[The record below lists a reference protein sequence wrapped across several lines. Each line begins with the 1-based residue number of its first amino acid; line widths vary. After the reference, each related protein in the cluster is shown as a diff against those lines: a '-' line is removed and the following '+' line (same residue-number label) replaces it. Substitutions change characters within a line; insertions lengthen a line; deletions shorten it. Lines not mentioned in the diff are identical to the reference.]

1 MVQENLIDNIRRYMK
16 LNGHTIPSLAKKAEI
31 SPATLSNLLND
42 NSDPRLSIL
51 SAIAEALNIGMID
64 LFAEKPKFSS
74 FRFRTYYALNS
85 KESAHRDNLLFT
97 TEKKLKE
104 YSQLEDMAQNRL
116 AYVNNIPSFNSPY
129 DAAHYVREIADLQSN
144 EPIINICSV
153 IKILG
158 IKFFHFDFK
167 IEKTFGA
174 SVNEK
179 DGGPAII
186 INSSIPNV
194 ERKIFTIAHELGHL
208 LLHKNSYK
216 SPETLDK
223 KDSKEETEANEFAGE
238 LLCPMECVYE
248 AVKDTRN
255 FGFIEAIMNLKQ
267 KYKVSYGTALHQYCN
282 KYSTDYDTVLRKFR
296 AMYTNKY
303 HKSFKGHFEPF
314 EIPPQLYRFEDEH
327 LRDVVLELYQEERI
341 SAKDAA
347 ETLQMTEAQIKRI
360 NVLDEDEGNLPF

>member
-1 MVQENLIDNIRRYMK
+1 MVRSSLIENIRRYMK
-16 LNGHTIPSLAKKAEI
+16 INGYTIPSLAKKAKI

-51 SAIAEALNIGMID
+51 GSIADALDVGIGD
-64 LFAEKPKFSS
+64 LFVEKPNFSS
-74 FRFRTYYALNS
+74 FRFRTLYALNS
-85 KESAHRDNLLFT
+85 KEAAYRDDLLFT

-104 YSQLEDMAQNRL
+104 YIQFEDMTQNRIVF
-116 AYVNNIPSFNSPY
+116 ASKIPSFDNPY
-129 DAAHYVREIADLQSN
+129 DAAHYVREITNLQPN
-144 EPIINICSV
+144 EPIVNICS
-153 IKILG
+153 ILKILG
-158 IKFFHFDFK
+158 IKFFHFDFR

-186 INSSIPNV
+186 INSSIESV

-208 LLHKNSYK
+208 LLHKDSYK
-216 SPETLDK
+216 SPETLDT

-255 FGFIEAIMNLKQ
+255 FGFIDTIMNLKQ
-267 KYKVSYGTALHQYCN
+267 KYRVSYGTALHQYCN
-282 KYSTDYDTVLRKFR
+282 RYAVDYDAVLRKFR

-303 HKSFKGHFEPF
+303 QKSFKGHFEPLAL
-314 EIPPQLYRFEDEH
+314 PAQLYHFEDEH
-327 LRDVVLELYQEERI
+327 LRDIVLKLYQEQRI
-341 SAKDAA
+341 PAKDAA
-347 ETLQMTEAQIKRI
+347 NILQMTESQIKKI
-360 NVLDEDEGNLPF
+360 NAIGEEESNLPF